1 MQRRVLATIGWAC
14 LAAGAVLFTRSGYG
28 PLADPQQR
36 GQPCTATRCRHNATA
51 VTAAGLGLLAVA
63 QTR

>member
-1 MQRRVLATIGWAC
+1 MV
-14 LAAGAVLFTRSGYG
+14 AVLFTGSSYG

-36 GQPCTATRCRHNATA
+36 GQPCSASRCRHNAA
-51 VTAAGLGLLAVA
+51 VTAAGLGFLVLA